1 MPASPRETQKP
12 DPAPSAAAGW
22 ILGRSAR
29 ASDGAELR
37 TFGLTASERMRR
49 ALARAGCAPRRVD
62 DDALPVLEP
71 DERVAVLRA
80 DRILDERLVRALVA
94 APDTWLVHAT
104 LGPLGAQVA
113 GRDAAATVA
122 ALRCSG
128 DPPAGLRRVSPDAL
142 VPPWR
147 ADLRKAEP
155 PWACAANAEQADE
168 IERRIFDAS
177 YKGVTDLITKWL
189 WPRPARAATRWCAE
203 RGVTPNAV
211 TLFSW
216 VLALAVIPLFAKG
229 WFVPG
234 LVLAWLMTFLDTVDG
249 KLARVTL
256 TSSRIGDVLDHGLD
270 LLHPPFWYLAWAY
283 GLATPE
289 PVATAIVVAG
299 YVVGRALEGVFLA
312 RFGIEAHAWRP
323 LDALFRTITAR
334 RNPNLILLSVGAMGG
349 RPDLG
354 LVMVALWTL
363 VSLAFHTVRLA
374 QAFAARRRGEP
385 VTPLD
390 EAR

>member
-1 MPASPRETQKP
+1 
-12 DPAPSAAAGW
+12 
-22 ILGRSAR
+22 
-29 ASDGAELR
+29 
-37 TFGLTASERMRR
+37 MRR

-71 DERVAVLRA
+71 DERIAVLRA
-80 DRILDERLVRALVA
+80 DRILDERLVRALVG

-113 GRDAAATVA
+113 ARDAAAAVA
-122 ALRCSG
+122 ALRGSG

-147 ADLRKAEP
+147 ADLRKLEA

-203 RGVTPNAV
+203 RGITPNAV

-216 VLALAVIPLFAKG
+216 VLALAVIPLFAEG

-256 TSSRIGDVLDHGLD
+256 TSSRFGDVLDHGLD

-334 RNPNLILLSVGAMGG
+334 RNPNLILLSVGAVGG

-354 LVMVALWTL
+354 LVMVALWTV

-390 EAR
+390 EVR